1 MASLKE
7 SSRTWRNLG
16 MMKHKKF
23 IIIKAAT
30 SIISGIS
37 MTTLIVLGI
46 TYLGFTNA
54 FVFNNS
60 GIAVTNNPV
69 NGGQINFILE
79 GSRRHECTLT
89 RVHSDAYDDATGE
102 RFELDFAR
110 KIYIR
115 SDDYLGSDTG
125 IVDHQWAMPVPDG
138 MKPGVYRI
146 SLYSEFDCVYL
157 LFKQHKSQMF
167 DNISLVIE

>member
-1 MASLKE
+1 MNNKTYQLV
-7 SSRTWRNLG
+7 
-16 MMKHKKF
+16 
-23 IIIKAAT
+23 KAAT
-30 SIISGIS
+30 NILSGVS
-37 MTTLIVLGI
+37 MATLIVLGVSYI
-46 TYLGFTNA
+46 GFNNA

-69 NGGQINFILE
+69 TGDQINFILE

-89 RVHSDAYDDATGE
+89 RVHSDAYDDDTGE
-102 RFELDFAR
+102 SFEFDFAR

-138 MKPGVYRI
+138 MGPGVYRI

-157 LFKQHKSQMF
+157 LFKTSKVQIF
-167 DNISLVIE
+167 DNISLIIE

>member
-1 MASLKE
+1 MNDKTYRLV
-7 SSRTWRNLG
+7 
-16 MMKHKKF
+16 
-23 IIIKAAT
+23 KAAT
-30 SIISGIS
+30 NILSGLS
-37 MTTLIVLGI
+37 MATLIVLGVLYI
-46 TYLGFTNA
+46 GFNNS

-69 NGGQINFILE
+69 TGDQINFILE

-102 RFELDFAR
+102 SFEFDFAR

-138 MKPGVYRI
+138 MGPGVYRVT
-146 SLYSEFDCVYL
+146 LYSEFNCVYL
-157 LFKQHKSQMF
+157 LFTANKVQMF
-167 DNISLVIE
+167 DNIALIIK

>member
-1 MASLKE
+1 MNDKTYRLV
-7 SSRTWRNLG
+7 
-16 MMKHKKF
+16 
-23 IIIKAAT
+23 KAAT
-30 SIISGIS
+30 NILSGVS
-37 MTTLIVLGI
+37 MATLIVLGVSFV
-46 TYLGFTNA
+46 GFNNA

-69 NGGQINFILE
+69 TGDQINFILE

-102 RFELDFAR
+102 SFEFDFAR

-138 MKPGVYRI
+138 MGPGVYRVT
-146 SLYSEFDCVYL
+146 LYSEFNCVYL
-157 LFKQHKSQMF
+157 LFTANKVQMF
-167 DNISLVIE
+167 DNIALIIK

>member
-1 MASLKE
+1 MNNKTYQLV
-7 SSRTWRNLG
+7 
-16 MMKHKKF
+16 
-23 IIIKAAT
+23 KAAT
-30 SIISGIS
+30 NILSGVS
-37 MTTLIVLGI
+37 MATLIVLGVSFV
-46 TYLGFTNA
+46 GFNNA

-69 NGGQINFILE
+69 TGDQINFILE

-102 RFELDFAR
+102 RFEFDFAR

-115 SDDYLGSDTG
+115 SNDYLGSDTG

-138 MKPGVYRI
+138 MGPGVYRVT
-146 SLYSEFDCVYL
+146 LYSEFDCVYL
-157 LFKQHKSQMF
+157 LFKKTKVQMF
-167 DNISLVIE
+167 DNIALIIK

>member
-1 MASLKE
+1 MNNKTYQLV
-7 SSRTWRNLG
+7 
-16 MMKHKKF
+16 
-23 IIIKAAT
+23 KAAT
-30 SIISGIS
+30 NILSGVS
-37 MTTLIVLGI
+37 MATLIVLGVSFV
-46 TYLGFTNA
+46 GFNNA

-69 NGGQINFILE
+69 TGDQINFILE

-138 MKPGVYRI
+138 MGPGVYRI

-157 LFKQHKSQMF
+157 LFKATKIQMF
-167 DNISLVIE
+167 DNIVLIIE

>member
-1 MASLKE
+1 MNDNTYRIL
-7 SSRTWRNLG
+7 
-16 MMKHKKF
+16 
-23 IIIKAAT
+23 KAAT
-30 SIISGIS
+30 NIVSGLS
-37 MTTLIVLGI
+37 MATLIVLGVSFV
-46 TYLGFTNA
+46 GFNNA
-54 FVFNNS
+54 FVFNNA

-69 NGGQINFILE
+69 DGGQINFILE

-102 RFELDFAR
+102 SFEFDFAR

-138 MKPGVYRI
+138 MGPGVYRVT
-146 SLYSEFDCVYL
+146 LYSEFNCVYL
-157 LFKQHKSQMF
+157 LFTANKVQMF
-167 DNISLVIE
+167 DNIALIIK

>member
-1 MASLKE
+1 MNDNTYRIL
-7 SSRTWRNLG
+7 
-16 MMKHKKF
+16 
-23 IIIKAAT
+23 KAAT
-30 SIISGIS
+30 NILSGVS
-37 MTTLIVLGI
+37 MATLIVLGVSFV
-46 TYLGFTNA
+46 GFNNA
-54 FVFNNS
+54 FVFNNA

-69 NGGQINFILE
+69 NSGQINFILE
-79 GSRRHECTLT
+79 GSRAHECVLT

-138 MKPGVYRI
+138 MGPGVYRV

-157 LFKQHKSQMF
+157 LFKKNKIQMF
-167 DNISLVIE
+167 DNISLIIE

>member
-1 MASLKE
+1 
-7 SSRTWRNLG
+7 

-54 FVFNNS
+54 FVFNNA

-69 NGGQINFILE
+69 NNGQIDFILE
-79 GSRRHECTLT
+79 GSRKHECTLT
-89 RVHSDAYDDATGE
+89 GVYSNAYDNATGE
-102 RFELDFAR
+102 KFELDFAR

-115 SDDYLGSDTG
+115 SNDYLGSDTG

-138 MKPGVYRI
+138 MGPGVYRVT
-146 SLYSEFDCVYL
+146 LYSEFDCVYL
-157 LFKQHKSQMF
+157 LFKKTKVQMF
-167 DNISLVIE
+167 DNIVLIIE

>member
-1 MASLKE
+1 MNDKTYRLV
-7 SSRTWRNLG
+7 
-16 MMKHKKF
+16 
-23 IIIKAAT
+23 KAAT
-30 SIISGIS
+30 NIISGLS
-37 MTTLIVLGI
+37 MATLIVLGVLYI
-46 TYLGFTNA
+46 GFNNA
-54 FVFNNS
+54 FVFNNA

-69 NGGQINFILE
+69 DSGQVNFILE

-89 RVHSDAYDDATGE
+89 RVHSDAYNDETGE
-102 RFELDFAR
+102 SYQFDFAR

-138 MKPGVYRI
+138 MGPGVYRV

-157 LFKQHKSQMF
+157 LFKATKVQMF
-167 DNISLVIE
+167 DNIALIIK

>member
-1 MASLKE
+1 MNNKTYQLV
-7 SSRTWRNLG
+7 
-16 MMKHKKF
+16 
-23 IIIKAAT
+23 KAAT
-30 SIISGIS
+30 NILSGVS
-37 MTTLIVLGI
+37 MATLIVLGVSFV
-46 TYLGFTNA
+46 GFNNA

-69 NGGQINFILE
+69 TGDQINFILE

-102 RFELDFAR
+102 RFEFDFAR

-115 SDDYLGSDTG
+115 SGDYLGSDTG

-138 MKPGVYRI
+138 MGPGVYRVT
-146 SLYSEFDCVYL
+146 LYSEFDCVYL
-157 LFKQHKSQMF
+157 LFKKHKIQMF
-167 DNISLVIE
+167 DNISLIIK

>member
-1 MASLKE
+1 MNNK
-7 SSRTWRNLG
+7 TYG
-16 MMKHKKF
+16 
-23 IIIKAAT
+23 IIKAAT
-30 SIISGIS
+30 NIMSGLS
-37 MTTLIVLGI
+37 MATLIILGV
-46 TYLGFTNA
+46 TYIGFNNA
-54 FVFNNS
+54 FVFNNA

-69 NGGQINFILE
+69 TGDQINFILE

-102 RFELDFAR
+102 SFEFDFAR

-138 MKPGVYRI
+138 MGPGVYRVT
-146 SLYSEFDCVYL
+146 LYSEFNCVYL
-157 LFKQHKSQMF
+157 LFTANKVQMF
-167 DNISLVIE
+167 DNIALIIK